1 MNQQAGIDI
10 TGLLLRW
17 RNGEGAAADQLIN
30 ALYPTLKLLARQN
43 LHRFRGSLTLSATEL
58 VHETFERLEPQHKL
72 EWQNRD
78 HLLAIATTL
87 MRRAAVD
94 YLRGR
99 QADKRGGGIVPRQLE
114 SLLACEEP
122 AFEECRES
130 IDLQRALQELAA
142 GHPQIAV
149 IAELKLFSGMTKE
162 DIASCCSISTATVV
176 RHWRFARAWLTDRL
190 GGPSAGD
197 VEHARA

>member
-1 MNQQAGIDI
+1 MDNQSGADI

-17 RNGEGAAADQLIN
+17 REGEGAAADHLIS

-58 VHETFERLEPQHKL
+58 VHETFERLEPQHRV

-78 HLLAIATTL
+78 HLIAIASTL

-99 QADKRGGGIVPRQLE
+99 RAYKRGGGLEPRQLE
-114 SLLACEEP
+114 SLLAHEEP
-122 AFEECRES
+122 AIEECRES
-130 IDLQRALQELAA
+130 IDLQKALQDLAA
-142 GHPQIAV
+142 GHPQIAAV
-149 IAELKLFSGMTKE
+149 AELKLFSGMTKE
-162 DIASCCSISTATVV
+162 DIAACCSISSATVV

-190 GGPSAGD
+190 GGPAAG
-197 VEHARA
+197 ELAHAGT